1 MGLFFNSKNT
11 DDGDYDY
18 DRLRRDLVNEYGA
31 QSAAYSGGLGFLD
44 MCDAEDASNEQL
56 LQMAKREGFNLNKY
70 RKQHILREEVLF
82 LWELMNW

>member
-1 MGLFFNSKNT
+1 MLIHILRISWKGHGDHMGLFFNSKST

-18 DRLRRDLVNEYGA
+18 NRLRRDLVNEYGA

-70 RKQHILREEVLF
+70 RK
-82 LWELMNW
+82 

>member
-1 MGLFFNSKNT
+1 MGLFFNSKST

-18 DRLRRDLVNEYGA
+18 NRLRRDLVNEYAA

-56 LQMAKREGFNLNKY
+56 LEMARREGFNLNKY
-70 RKQHILREEVLF
+70 KR
-82 LWELMNW
+82 